1 MVYGLLYRKLAKERM
16 STTPEVEFDTHV
28 KDIVRYLC
36 TAAGVFQH
44 IAEKVVTKFFVNP
57 KDVPVPE
64 VFPETFL
71 LLTDISLAE
80 AQAFIVKRAVRKQS
94 NAIVIAKLCSAIVNL
109 YNHSIKAPNKRKRF
123 VVDSLRPYLEIS
135 KMLWECETNLY
146 LAKYS
151 LSEGKPGMAVAYV
164 RKAESFLSDNVLN
177 VKNVEPEMQNFIDKI
192 KQRKVLIVDLRIRY
206 ETDNQQIY
214 HELIHEDQATNV
226 EGKLLAKLI
235 PFETPSAQEI
245 QIVRKENSVCIVM

>member
-1 MVYGLLYRKLAKERM
+1 
-16 STTPEVEFDTHV
+16 
-28 KDIVRYLC
+28 
-36 TAAGVFQH
+36 
-44 IAEKVVTKFFVNP
+44 
-57 KDVPVPE
+57 
-64 VFPETFL
+64 
-71 LLTDISLAE
+71 
-80 AQAFIVKRAVRKQS
+80 
-94 NAIVIAKLCSAIVNL
+94 
-109 YNHSIKAPNKRKRF
+109 
-123 VVDSLRPYLEIS
+123 
-135 KMLWECETNLY
+135 MLWECETNLY